1 MIHHVAIASTV
12 NVLHLL
18 LAGAAFLQV
27 LSVLLALLMCE
38 RGDVET

>member
-12 NVLHLL
+12 NVHHLPL
-18 LAGAAFLQV
+18 TSAAFLQV
-27 LSVLLALLMCE
+27 LSVLLALLTRE